1 MEQAMLI
8 AFAVFLLVLIFLDLA
23 MVVSML
29 RPGDERKQMIV
40 WKTSASTLLV
50 TVLMLVF
57 NVVEALIKKEPT
69 LINPF
74 IHLSVVAMVYFVTLL
89 VEKKRYGG

>member
-50 TVLMLVF
+50 AVLMLVF
-57 NVVEALIKKEPT
+57 DIVEALIEGEAV
-69 LINPF
+69 LVNPF
-74 IHLSVVAMVYFVTLL
+74 IHLSVVAMVYFVTLM

>member
-23 MVVSML
+23 MVISML

-57 NVVEALIKKEPT
+57 NVVEALIKKEPALVNT
-69 LINPF
+69 F
-74 IHLSVVAMVYFVTLL
+74 IHLSVVATVYFVTLL

>member
-69 LINPF
+69 LVNPF

>member
-23 MVVSML
+23 MVISML

-69 LINPF
+69 LVNPF
-74 IHLSVVAMVYFVTLL
+74 THLSVVAMVYFVTLM

>member
-23 MVVSML
+23 MVISML

-69 LINPF
+69 LVNPF
-74 IHLSVVAMVYFVTLL
+74 THLSVVAMVYFVTLL

>member
-57 NVVEALIKKEPT
+57 NVVEALIKKEPA
-69 LINPF
+69 LVNPF

-89 VEKKRYGG
+89 VEKKRCGG

>member
-23 MVVSML
+23 MVVPML

-40 WKTSASTLLV
+40 WKTSGFTLLV
-50 TVLMLVF
+50 AVLM
-57 NVVEALIKKEPT
+57 
-69 LINPF
+69 
-74 IHLSVVAMVYFVTLL
+74 
-89 VEKKRYGG
+89 

>member
-40 WKTSASTLLV
+40 WKTSAFTLLV
-50 TVLMLVF
+50 AVLMLVF
-57 NVVEALIKKEPT
+57 DIVEALIKGEAV
-69 LINPF
+69 LVNPF

>member
-29 RPGDERKQMIV
+29 RPGDECKQMIV

-50 TVLMLVF
+50 TVLML
-57 NVVEALIKKEPT
+57 EALIKKEPT
-69 LINPF
+69 LVNPF

>member
-8 AFAVFLLVLIFLDLA
+8 AFVVFLLVLIFLDLA

-40 WKTSASTLLV
+40 WKTSASTLPV
-50 TVLMLVF
+50 TVLMRVF
-57 NVVEALIKKEPT
+57 NVVEALIKKEPA
-69 LINPF
+69 LVNPF
-74 IHLSVVAMVYFVTLL
+74 IRLSVVAMVYFVTLL

>member
-8 AFAVFLLVLIFLDLA
+8 AFVVFLLVLIFLDLA
-23 MVVSML
+23 MVISML

-50 TVLMLVF
+50 AVLMLVF
-57 NVVEALIKKEPT
+57 DIVEALIKGEAV
-69 LINPF
+69 LVNPF

>member
-23 MVVSML
+23 MVISML
-29 RPGDERKQMIV
+29 RPGDQRKQMIV

-69 LINPF
+69 LVNPF

>member
-8 AFAVFLLVLIFLDLA
+8 AFVVFLLVLIFLDLA
-23 MVVSML
+23 MVISML

-40 WKTSASTLLV
+40 WKTSAFTLLV
-50 TVLMLVF
+50 AVLMLVF

-69 LINPF
+69 LVNPF

>member
-1 MEQAMLI
+1 
-8 AFAVFLLVLIFLDLA
+8 
-23 MVVSML
+23 MVVFML

-57 NVVEALIKKEPT
+57 NVVEALIQKEPT
-69 LINPF
+69 LVNPF

>member
-29 RPGDERKQMIV
+29 RPGDECKQMIV
-40 WKTSASTLLV
+40 
-50 TVLMLVF
+50 
-57 NVVEALIKKEPT
+57 
-69 LINPF
+69 
-74 IHLSVVAMVYFVTLL
+74 
-89 VEKKRYGG
+89 

>member
-40 WKTSASTLLV
+40 WRTSASTLLV

-69 LINPF
+69 LVNPF

>member
-1 MEQAMLI
+1 MLVVFL
-8 AFAVFLLVLIFLDLA
+8 AFLLVLIFLDLA

-40 WKTSASTLLV
+40 WKTSAFTLLV
-50 TVLMLVF
+50 AVLTLVF
-57 NVVEALIKKEPT
+57 DIVEALIKGEAV
-69 LINPF
+69 LVNPF
-74 IHLSVVAMVYFVTLL
+74 IHLSVVAMVYFVTLM

>member
-8 AFAVFLLVLIFLDLA
+8 AFAVFLLVLIFFDLA
-23 MVVSML
+23 MVISML

-40 WKTSASTLLV
+40 WKTSAFTLLV
-50 TVLMLVF
+50 AVLMLVF
-57 NVVEALIKKEPT
+57 DIVEALIKGEAV
-69 LINPF
+69 LVNPF
-74 IHLSVVAMVYFVTLL
+74 IRLSVVAMVYFVTLL

>member
-29 RPGDERKQMIV
+29 RPGDERK
-40 WKTSASTLLV
+40 
-50 TVLMLVF
+50 
-57 NVVEALIKKEPT
+57 
-69 LINPF
+69 
-74 IHLSVVAMVYFVTLL
+74 
-89 VEKKRYGG
+89 

>member
-57 NVVEALIKKEPT
+57 NVVEALIKKEPD
-69 LINPF
+69 LVNPF

>member
-1 MEQAMLI
+1 MLVVFL
-8 AFAVFLLVLIFLDLA
+8 AFLLVLIFLDLA
-23 MVVSML
+23 MVISML

-50 TVLMLVF
+50 AVLMLVF
-57 NVVEALIKKEPT
+57 DIVEALIKGEAV
-69 LINPF
+69 LVNPF
-74 IHLSVVAMVYFVTLL
+74 IHLSVVAMVYFVTLM

>member
-8 AFAVFLLVLIFLDLA
+8 AFVVFLLVLIFLDLA
-23 MVVSML
+23 MVISML

-69 LINPF
+69 LVNPF

>member
-1 MEQAMLI
+1 MLVVFL
-8 AFAVFLLVLIFLDLA
+8 AFLLVLIFLDLA

-40 WKTSASTLLV
+40 WKTSAFTLLV
-50 TVLMLVF
+50 AVLMLVF
-57 NVVEALIKKEPT
+57 DIVEALIKGEAV
-69 LINPF
+69 LVNPF
-74 IHLSVVAMVYFVTLL
+74 IHLSVVAMVYFVTLK

>member
-23 MVVSML
+23 MVISML

-57 NVVEALIKKEPT
+57 NVVEALIKKEPS
-69 LINPF
+69 LVNPF

>member
-23 MVVSML
+23 MVISML

-69 LINPF
+69 LVNPF

>member
-50 TVLMLVF
+50 AVLMLVF

-69 LINPF
+69 LVNPF

>member
-57 NVVEALIKKEPT
+57 NVVEALIKKEPS
-69 LINPF
+69 LVNPF

>member
-23 MVVSML
+23 MVISML

-57 NVVEALIKKEPT
+57 NIVEALIKKEPT
-69 LINPF
+69 LVNPF